1 MVPHKMSLHVLQI
14 YLNWLSGM
22 KVNHS
27 KGLQGWR
34 KRYYWPMESQGHVE
48 SSPSQRGQ
56 ENRSGC
62 LLFGRLGT
70 LTSKCSAE
78 VTADALD
85 P

>member
-1 MVPHKMSLHVLQI
+1 
-14 YLNWLSGM
+14 
-22 KVNHS
+22 
-27 KGLQGWR
+27 
-34 KRYYWPMESQGHVE
+34 MESQGHVE

-56 ENRSGC
+56 EDKSGR

-70 LTSKCSAE
+70 LTSNCSAE